1 MLGSAI
7 LAEVVASK
15 NTYTR
20 KEFVDKYG
28 AFIFAQTKGTGIFPE
43 TLISQAILES
53 SGDYNG
59 EWLVGG
65 SKLARESNNFF
76 GIKADSRWN
85 GKTYNIDTGEVFNG
99 KKVTVNANFRAYNSV
114 KDSIKDYVK
123 FLQENKR
130 YTNALDSANYYN
142 QAKELQ
148 KAGYATAPNY
158 ADTLKG
164 VVVPLLPI
172 IEDER
177 KKFKRNRNLKLV
189 GSGVLFIGTLLLV
202 VYLTTDKKK

>member
-1 MLGSAI
+1 MFVGLV
-7 LAEVVASK
+7 ETK

-20 KEFVDKYG
+20 KEFIDKYG
-28 AFIFAQTKGTGIFPE
+28 AFIFAKTKGTGIYPE

-59 EWLVGG
+59 SWLVGG

-85 GKTYNIDTGEVFNG
+85 GKTYNIDTGEVFGG
-99 KKVTVNANFRAYNSV
+99 KKVVVNANFRAYNSV
-114 KDSIKDYVK
+114 KDSIKDYIK
-123 FLQENKR
+123 FLKENPR
-130 YTNALDSANYYN
+130 YTNALQSKDYYS

-158 ADTLKG
+158 ADTLKS
-164 VVVPLLPI
+164 VVVPLLPT
-172 IEDER
+172 IENER
-177 KKFKRNRNLKLV
+177 KKFKRLLNVKLI
-189 GSGVLFIGTLLLV
+189 GGGVLFIGTLLLV